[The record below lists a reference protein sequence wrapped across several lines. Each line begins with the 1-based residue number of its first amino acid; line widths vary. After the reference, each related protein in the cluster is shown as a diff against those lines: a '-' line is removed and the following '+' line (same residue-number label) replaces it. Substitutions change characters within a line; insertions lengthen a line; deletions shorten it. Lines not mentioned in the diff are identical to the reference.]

1 MEKVLKNIN
10 FDDRTTKMAIL
21 GLASYG
27 LLKVASFVTNTLR
40 VFLKY
45 AIYPRKNLV

>member
-1 MEKVLKNIN
+1 MEKVLKDID

-21 GLASYG
+21 GLAGYG

-45 AIYPRKNLV
+45 AVYPRKNLV